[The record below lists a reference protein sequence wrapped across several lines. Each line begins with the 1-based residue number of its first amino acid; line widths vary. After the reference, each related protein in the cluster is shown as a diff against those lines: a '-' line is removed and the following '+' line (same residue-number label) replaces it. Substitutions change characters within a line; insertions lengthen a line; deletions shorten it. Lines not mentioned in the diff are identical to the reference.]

1 MASGEIL
8 LQKNVMPFEDFLRWN
23 SDRDIEVR
31 YDRFVNDYGYEQ
43 RITRLPSSSGSQQKG
58 SSHTEAEKHRSAPA
72 RLERTHE
79 GFSIERTTD
88 TSMNDAPLDNA
99 KDHDS
104 VLGPRSN
111 PVRLS
116 RKAAVKRNS
125 TKERRTGTERHDST
139 MQSTHVRAKT
149 AVKVPAIRIIGSTPP
164 ILRRFSF
171 DETPGELLFN
181 IGKLSDSPDFEDVP
195 LSPVACP
202 EMGHHTSPSLGTDQ
216 HVREPTDSSQ
226 PQILAQAYRSH
237 GATGEERE
245 ERMGNREVESEQRRV
260 PTTFDQI
267 LGEKRVPTALL

>member
-1 MASGEIL
+1 M
-8 LQKNVMPFEDFLRWN
+8 
-23 SDRDIEVR
+23 EVR
-31 YDRFVNDYGYEQ
+31 YDRFVNDNGYEQ
-43 RITRLPSSSGSQQKG
+43 RITHLPSSSGSQQKG

-79 GFSIERTTD
+79 GFGIERTPYII
-88 TSMNDAPLDNA
+88 MDAPLDNA

-125 TKERRTGTERHDST
+125 TKEKKSATERHDST

-149 AVKVPAIRIIGSTPP
+149 SSMVPAIRITASTPP

-171 DETPGELLFN
+171 DETPSELSFSLS
-181 IGKLSDSPDFEDVP
+181 KLSNSPDFEDIP

-202 EMGHHTSPSLGTDQ
+202 EMGHHTSPSLETDQ

>member
-1 MASGEIL
+1 M
-8 LQKNVMPFEDFLRWN
+8 
-23 SDRDIEVR
+23 
-31 YDRFVNDYGYEQ
+31 
-43 RITRLPSSSGSQQKG
+43 
-58 SSHTEAEKHRSAPA
+58 
-72 RLERTHE
+72 
-79 GFSIERTTD
+79 
-88 TSMNDAPLDNA
+88 DAPLDSVN
-99 KDHDS
+99 DHDA

-125 TKERRTGTERHDST
+125 TKERRTETERHDST

-149 AVKVPAIRIIGSTPP
+149 SSNVPVIRITASTPP

-216 HVREPTDSSQ
+216 HVREPTDPSQQQIPVQTYSS
-226 PQILAQAYRSH
+226 H
-237 GATGEERE
+237 EATGEERE
-245 ERMGNREVESEQRRV
+245 ESMENQKVGREQRRV

-267 LGEKRVPTALL
+267 LGEKRIPTALL